1 MRYLLTRSQPVV
13 TRILLVE
20 SGSRSILEDII
31 PGIRQTWGDSTPI
44 DLVTCFA
51 GMPAGL
57 DPVTTTVYRVAD
69 FTGPDG
75 PKRLHRELAANKY
88 SVLGIV
94 CAAEPI
100 MTKWKWYLALRLPA
114 KAFVVNENCDY
125 FWIDHAHAA
134 TIRNFVLYRMGLAGA
149 GAVRT
154 VARLLLFPFTLCF
167 LIIYASVAHLRRVL
181 RLHYATS
188 PK

>member
-1 MRYLLTRSQPVV
+1 MRYLLTRRQPVV
-13 TRILLVE
+13 TRILLIE
-20 SGSRSILEDII
+20 SGSRSILEDIV
-31 PGIRQTWGDSTPI
+31 PGIRQTWGDSIPI

-51 GMPAGL
+51 GMPEGL
-57 DPVTTTVYRVAD
+57 RADTTTVYRVAD
-69 FTGPDG
+69 FAGKYGPQ
-75 PKRLHRELAANKY
+75 RLHRELAANRY
-88 SVLGIV
+88 SVVGIV

-125 FWIDHAHAA
+125 FWIDRTHAA

-167 LIIYASVAHLRRVL
+167 LILYASVVHLKRAL
-181 RLHYATS
+181 RLHYATL

>member
-1 MRYLLTRSQPVV
+1 MRYLLTRSQPAVS
-13 TRILLVE
+13 RILLIE
-20 SGSRSILEDII
+20 SGSRSILEDIV

-51 GMPAGL
+51 GMPEGL
-57 DPVTTTVYRVAD
+57 NPDTTSVYRVSD
-69 FTGPDG
+69 FSGADG
-75 PKRLHRELAANKY
+75 PKRLQRELAAKNY
-88 SVLGIV
+88 SVLGLI

-114 KAFVVNENCDY
+114 KVFVVNENCDY

-134 TIRNFVLYRMGLAGA
+134 TIRNFMLYRMGLAGA

-154 VARLLLFPFTLCF
+154 IARLLLFPFTLCF
-167 LIIYASVAHLRRVL
+167 LILYASVVHLRRIPRL
-181 RLHYATS
+181 RSAIS

>member
-13 TRILLVE
+13 SRILLIE

-51 GMPAGL
+51 GLPEGL
-57 DPVTTTVYRVAD
+57 NPDTTAVFRVAD

-75 PKRLHRELAANKY
+75 PKRLHRELAAQSY
-88 SVLGIV
+88 SVLGMI

-100 MTKWKWYLALRLPA
+100 MTKWKWYIALRLPA

-134 TIRNFVLYRMGLAGA
+134 TVRNFMLYRMGLGGA

-154 VARLLLFPFTLCF
+154 IARLLLFPLTLCF
-167 LIIYASVAHLRRVL
+167 LVLYASVVHLRRIL
-181 RLHYATS
+181 RLHYAAS

>member
-13 TRILLVE
+13 SRILLIE
-20 SGSRSILEDII
+20 SGSRSILEDIV
-31 PGIRQTWGDSTPI
+31 PGIRETWGDVIPI

-51 GMPAGL
+51 GMPEGL
-57 DPVTTTVYRVAD
+57 NPDTTTVYRVAD
-69 FTGPDG
+69 FAGPDG
-75 PKRLHRELAANKY
+75 PRRLHRELSANKY
-88 SVLGIV
+88 SVLGMV

-154 VARLLLFPFTLCF
+154 IARLLLFPFTLGF
-167 LIIYASVAHLRRVL
+167 LILYASVVHLRRAL
-181 RLHYATS
+181 RLRYATL